1 MDALQIISQSSMKT
15 EKPAIQ
21 IGDYVRIAVKI
32 REGDKERNGY
42 SRFIPPT
49 L

>member
-15 EKPAIQ
+15 EKPAIE

-32 REGDKERNGY
+32 REGDKERNQM
-42 SRFIPPT
+42 
-49 L
+49 